1 MTLPR
6 SLRLLALLLA
16 VGPTLVSAQ
25 TNGSADTSDNPAEQ
39 YFTNVELINQDGEI
53 MRLYKDLLEDKVVV
67 IDTIFTECT
76 GICPVMSKTFQKIQ
90 EHVGDR
96 LGDDVHLISLS
107 VDPTNDTPEK
117 LKAFAGKFDAR
128 PGWYFLTGPKQN
140 VDFAL
145 QKMGGYV
152 ENREAH
158 SAILIIG
165 NESTGLWK
173 KAMGLAPARDILP
186 IVDSVL
192 HDDGSETGSSQGAGS
207 RTDPSAEGR

>member
-1 MTLPR
+1 MIR
-6 SLRLLALLLA
+6 HRLSSLLLSL
-16 VGPTLVSAQ
+16 VLVSTVTGVAAQ
-25 TNGSADTSDNPAEQ
+25 TAGSDASENPAER
-39 YFTNVELINQDGEI
+39 YFTNVELVNQDGET
-53 MRLYKDLLEDKVVV
+53 MRLYRDLLEDKVVV

-90 EHVGDR
+90 DHVGDR
-96 LGDDVHLISLS
+96 LGEDVHLISIS

-117 LKAFAGKFDAR
+117 LKEFAGKFDAR
-128 PGWYFLTGPKQN
+128 EGWYFLTGPKAN

-145 QKMGGYV
+145 HKLGGYV
-152 ENREAH
+152 EDREAH
-158 SAILIIG
+158 TAVVIIG

-192 HDDGSETGSSQGAGS
+192 NDEGSNQGEPASDSKVG
-207 RTDPSAEGR
+207 GR